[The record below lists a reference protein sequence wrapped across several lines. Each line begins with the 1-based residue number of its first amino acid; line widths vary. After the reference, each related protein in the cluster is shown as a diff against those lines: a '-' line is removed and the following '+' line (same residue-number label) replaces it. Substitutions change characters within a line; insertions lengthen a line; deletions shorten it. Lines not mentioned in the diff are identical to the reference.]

1 MKNDVA
7 THFIE
12 RMGLL
17 VEAEGMPRIA
27 GRIFAFLILAKGPHS
42 FSDLTEELGISKG
55 SVSTNTR
62 LLENLGLIERLTQ
75 PGQRQDFFQLKQA
88 PYSELLRGI
97 AQRTHTA
104 IELIQQTRQSL
115 PRQYS
120 DSQPRLQEL
129 EQFYQCFYRHIDTMF
144 QELAELSVT
153 HIREV
158 KP

>member
-7 THFIE
+7 AHFIE

-27 GRIFAFLILAKGPHS
+27 GRIFAFLILAEGPHS
-42 FSDLTEELGISKG
+42 FAELAEELHISKG

-75 PGQRQDFFQLKQA
+75 PGQRQDYFQLKHA

-97 AQRTHTA
+97 AQRTNTA
-104 IELIQQTRQSL
+104 IELIQQTRRDL
-115 PRQYS
+115 PVAYS
-120 DSQPRLQEL
+120 GSQPRLQEL
-129 EQFYQCFYRHIDTMF
+129 EQFYQCFCRHIESMF
-144 QELAELSVT
+144 QELAELSVER
-153 HIREV
+153 IKEV
-158 KP
+158 KL